1 MTDKIQAV
9 FINFL
14 NQKCFVVNLCYKK
27 KSYISFKALCMLN
40 HLKI

>member
-14 NQKCFVVNLCYKK
+14 NQKCFVVNLRYKK
-27 KSYISFKALCMLN
+27 NHIN
-40 HLKI
+40 HLKPFVC